1 MLRRAVHVTTAAG
14 VPVRLD
20 PSLVLIVALVTWTF
34 LPRLTVRFPTALALG
49 LALLVAV
56 LVVLSVLA
64 HELGHAAEA
73 RRRGVHV
80 GGVTLFALGGA
91 TELGGHGRTPRDELA
106 VAALGPWISLV
117 VAAACGI
124 TATVAEE
131 YLRGDLGAA
140 VALVAGL
147 LGWINVALAAF
158 NLLPAAPLD
167 GGRMLHALLWRTLRD
182 RHRATLVTS
191 ALGQLLGAAL
201 LVLGG
206 FVLVSGVR
214 AGGATGAAA
223 GLALGGVWSLV
234 IGVFLLV
241 AARGELRRSRTG
253 TRTGTQVDAA

>member
-34 LPRLTVRFPTALALG
+34 LPRLSARFTSTLALA

-64 HELGHAAEA
+64 HELGHAWEA

-106 VAALGPWISLV
+106 VAAVGPWISLV
-117 VAAACGI
+117 IAAGCGI
-124 TATVAEE
+124 TATIAEE
-131 YLRGDLGAA
+131 LLRGDLGAA
-140 VALVAGL
+140 LALVAGL
-147 LGWINVALAAF
+147 LGWINLALAAF

-191 ALGQLLGAAL
+191 GLGQLLGAL
-201 LVLGG
+201 LVAFGAFGLA
-206 FVLVSGVR
+206 SGLR
-214 AGGATGAAA
+214 AGAEVGAAS
-223 GLALGGVWSLV
+223 LAIGGVWSLV
-234 IGVFLLV
+234 IGVFLVL
-241 AARGELRRSRTG
+241 AARGELRRSRAG
-253 TRTGTQVDAA
+253 AP

>member
-34 LPRLTVRFPTALALG
+34 LPRLDARFPGAVAIA
-49 LALLVAV
+49 LALLVSV

-64 HELGHAAEA
+64 HELGHASEA

-117 VAAACGI
+117 IAASCGI
-124 TATVAEE
+124 VATVADEF
-131 YLRGDLGAA
+131 LRGDIGAA
-140 VALVAGL
+140 LALVAGL
-147 LGWINVALAAF
+147 LGWINLGLAAF
-158 NLLPAAPLD
+158 NLLPATPLD

-182 RHRATLVTS
+182 RRRATLVTS
-191 ALGQLLGAAL
+191 ALGQLLGAL
-201 LVLGG
+201 LVAFGAFSLA
-206 FVLVSGVR
+206 SGLR
-214 AGGATGAAA
+214 TSGPAGADA
-223 GLALGGVWSLV
+223 GLAVGGVWSLV
-234 IGVFLLV
+234 IGVFLVL
-241 AARGELRRSRTG
+241 AARAELRRSRVG
-253 TRTGTQVDAA
+253 AA

>member
-20 PSLVLIVALVTWTF
+20 PSLVLIIALVTWTF
-34 LPRLTVRFPTALALG
+34 QPRFAARFPVALALV
-49 LALLVAV
+49 LSLCVAV

-64 HELGHAAEA
+64 HELGHASEA

-117 VAAACGI
+117 IAAACGI
-124 TATVAEE
+124 TATVADEF
-131 YLRGDLGAA
+131 LRGDLGAA

-147 LGWINVALAAF
+147 LGWINLGLAAF

-191 ALGQLLGAAL
+191 GLGQLLGV
-201 LVLGG
+201 VLFVFGA
-206 FVLVSGVR
+206 FVLASGLR
-214 AGGATGAAA
+214 AGGPDGADA
-223 GLALGGVWSLV
+223 GLAVGGIWSLV

-241 AARGELRRSRTG
+241 AARGELRRSRRRAPG
-253 TRTGTQVDAA
+253 GGA